1 MKRKVRLFSA
11 ILALCLS
18 VGVLAFGVYAASTIT
33 YNING
38 KVNYTMTD
46 VLVNVQTSISYVV
59 DDVDTQN
66 TKENKIGYTESTAKS
81 ATYSGTDLTGLATK
95 LTGNTSITTYDT
107 GNIANDV
114 TTGTVNAEISFNDST
129 AWKITIAISTVQ
141 KDTGVAINVGSFAVA
156 EGSNFNVVADTE
168 NSSTVSAQGST
179 TLNYYVYLIDPL
191 VAITNQTFS
200 VPLTLTQGS

>member
-59 DDVDTQN
+59 DDSDTQN

-81 ATYSGTDLTGLATK
+81 ATYSGTDLTGLDTK

-179 TLNYYVYLIDPL
+179 TLNFYVYLIDPL

>member
-18 VGVLAFGVYAASTIT
+18 VGVMVFGVYAASTIT

-46 VLVNVQTSISYVV
+46 VLVNIQTTISYVK
-59 DDVDTQN
+59 DNTATQD
-66 TKENKIGYTESTAKS
+66 TKENKIGYTESTVKS
-81 ATYSGTDLTGLATK
+81 ATYDGTDLTGLATK
-95 LTGNTSITTYDT
+95 LTGNTSIATYDT

-129 AWKITIAISTVQ
+129 AWKISIAISTVQ
-141 KDTGVAINVGSFAVA
+141 KDIGVAINVGSFAVG
-156 EGSNFNVVADTE
+156 EGSNFNVVADNA
-168 NSSTVSAQGST
+168 NSSTISAEGST
-179 TLNYYVYLIDPL
+179 TLNFYVYLIDPL

-200 VPLTLTQGS
+200 VPLTLTQG

>member
-18 VGVLAFGVYAASTIT
+18 VGVMAFGVYAASTIT

-46 VLVNVQTSISYVV
+46 VLVNIQTTISYVK
-59 DDVDTQN
+59 DNTATQD

-81 ATYSGTDLTGLATK
+81 ATYDGTDLTGLATK

-129 AWKITIAISTVQ
+129 AWKISIAISTVQ
-141 KDTGVAINVGSFAVA
+141 KDIGVAINVGSFAVG
-156 EGSNFNVVADTE
+156 EGSNYNVVADNA
-168 NSSTVSAQGST
+168 NSSTISAEGST
-179 TLNYYVYLIDPL
+179 TLNFYVYLIDPL

-200 VPLTLTQGS
+200 VPLTLTQG

>member
-18 VGVLAFGVYAASTIT
+18 VGVMVFGVYAASTIT

-46 VLVNVQTSISYVV
+46 VLVNIQTTISYVK
-59 DDVDTQN
+59 DNTATQD
-66 TKENKIGYTESTAKS
+66 TKENKIGYTESTVKS
-81 ATYSGTDLTGLATK
+81 ATYDGTDLTGLATK
-95 LTGNTSITTYDT
+95 LTGNTSIATYDT

-129 AWKITIAISTVQ
+129 AWKISIAISTVQ
-141 KDTGVAINVGSFAVA
+141 KDIGVAINVGSFVVG
-156 EGSNFNVVADTE
+156 EGSNFNVVADNA
-168 NSSTVSAQGST
+168 NSSTISAEGST
-179 TLNYYVYLIDPL
+179 TLNFYVYLIDPL

-200 VPLTLTQGS
+200 VPLTLTQG

>member
-18 VGVLAFGVYAASTIT
+18 VGVMVFGVYAASTIT

-46 VLVNVQTSISYVV
+46 VLVNIQTTISYVK
-59 DDVDTQN
+59 DNTATQD

-81 ATYSGTDLTGLATK
+81 ATYDGTDLTGLATK

-129 AWKITIAISTVQ
+129 AWKISIAISTVQ
-141 KDTGVAINVGSFAVA
+141 KDIGVAINVGSFAVG
-156 EGSNFNVVADTE
+156 EGSNFNVVADNA
-168 NSSTVSAQGST
+168 NSSTISAEGST
-179 TLNYYVYLIDPL
+179 TLNFYVYLIDPL

-200 VPLTLTQGS
+200 VPLTLTQG

>member
-18 VGVLAFGVYAASTIT
+18 VGVMVFGVYAASTIT

-46 VLVNVQTSISYVV
+46 VLVNIQTTISYVK
-59 DDVDTQN
+59 DNTATQD

-81 ATYSGTDLTGLATK
+81 ATYDGTDLTGLATK

-129 AWKITIAISTVQ
+129 AWKISIAISTVQ
-141 KDTGVAINVGSFAVA
+141 KDIGVAINVGSFAVG
-156 EGSNFNVVADTE
+156 EGSNYNVVADNA
-168 NSSTVSAQGST
+168 NSSTISAEGST
-179 TLNYYVYLIDPL
+179 TLNFYVYLIDPL

-200 VPLTLTQGS
+200 VPLTLTQG